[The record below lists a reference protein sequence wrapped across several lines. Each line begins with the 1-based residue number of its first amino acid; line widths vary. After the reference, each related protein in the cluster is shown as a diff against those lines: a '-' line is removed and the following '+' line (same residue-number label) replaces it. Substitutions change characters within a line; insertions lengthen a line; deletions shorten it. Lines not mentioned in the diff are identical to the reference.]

1 MPKKNP
7 KEIID
12 DLLIRCADAL
22 CVHPG
27 LDMVGL
33 ARETGISRPKLYR
46 YFSNREELIVALAM
60 KSLQDIDEACVDIF
74 KGVET
79 HQEIFQ
85 RYFEAITPIGTLF
98 HFLISELW
106 TCENEQVK
114 QEVERQ
120 NVEFYE
126 MIEAAKVG
134 GEIRSEL
141 PTSWVSDV
149 FDALIVIAWSQ
160 LAAGTIARN
169 DAPTLAFDT
178 FWRAVGTVDTTSSAT
193 QATIE
198 GDC

>member
-1 MPKKNP
+1 MPKKNI
-7 KEIID
+7 EDIRNDI
-12 DLLIRCADAL
+12 LLRCADAL
-22 CVHPG
+22 CIHPG

-33 ARETGISRPKLYR
+33 ANKTGISRPKLYR
-46 YFSNREELIVALAM
+46 YFSNRDELLIALAM
-60 KSLQDIDEACVDIF
+60 KSLQDIDEACAGIF

-85 RYFEAITPIGTLF
+85 RYFEAITPIGTRF

-178 FWRAVGTVDTTSSAT
+178 FWRAVGVADTTSPVT
-193 QATIE
+193 HATIE
-198 GDC
+198 GG

>member
-1 MPKKNP
+1 MPKKNIE
-7 KEIID
+7 KIRNDI
-12 DLLIRCADAL
+12 LLRCADAL
-22 CVHPG
+22 CTHPG

-33 ARETGISRPKLYR
+33 ANQTGISRPKLYR
-46 YFSNREELIVALAM
+46 YFSNRDDLLIALAM
-60 KSLQDIDEACVDIF
+60 KSLQDIDYACAGIF

-79 HQEIFQ
+79 HREIFQ
-85 RYFEAITPIGTLF
+85 RYFEAITPIGTRF

-106 TCENEQVK
+106 TCENEKVK
-114 QEVERQ
+114 KEVERQ

-126 MIEAAKVG
+126 MIEAGKVG
-134 GEIRSEL
+134 GEIRSAL

-178 FWRAVGTVDTTSSAT
+178 FWRAVGVDDTTSPVTHS
-193 QATIE
+193 TIE
-198 GDC
+198 GG